1 MKHPHS
7 KRKSK
12 LIKRFL
18 KGALSI
24 DCNRVDIID
33 GKPEHSPRGTSVKK
47 SGTTFKFKNYN
58 KILDSYSSHS
68 KIQKFIGNSAIT
80 NSYGKFNQFK
90 LFGIS
95 YVIHSTISLDTDL
108 CIRKNA
114 SKWIKKNLEGKN
126 ENK

>member
-24 DCNRVDIID
+24 DCNRVDIIE
-33 GKPEHSPRGTSVKK
+33 GKPEYSPRGTSVKK
-47 SGTTFKFKNYN
+47 SGTNFKFKNYN
-58 KILDSYSSHS
+58 KILDRYSSYS
-68 KIQKFIGNSAIT
+68 KIQKFIGNGAIT

-95 YVIHSTISLDTDL
+95 YVIHNSIRLDTDL

-114 SKWIKKNLEGKN
+114 SQWIKKNKLGG
-126 ENK
+126 